1 MPNMR
6 DLSFA
11 TVNLFNLQVPGG
23 ITYDNEPRFADNAEG
38 RKAYEQQVTW
48 MADRVR
54 LLDANV
60 IGFQELW
67 AAEALEAVF
76 SGAGLLGDY
85 DLIARDAPGRGQPQ
99 VALAIRKD
107 RNGESTLADGANW
120 IESFPDS
127 FKFEGLREEDG
138 ASEEITI
145 TIDKFSR
152 PVLRAQINPQGRR
165 PKPPAVEIFVAH
177 LKSKGPARLSFASPR
192 PIALQEHSAITKS
205 AVAHVRRVME
215 AGALRALLDPL
226 MKEEDEDDLSPVVV
240 MGDLNDSE
248 TSVTNELISNQP
260 SYRVVEKSTAG
271 GRSDKGLYSAER
283 LQQLRSIRDVYYSY
297 IHKNKLESLDH
308 ILVSE
313 EFYDHSRKRQWSF
326 RETEV
331 YNDHLNRKALKK
343 YGAPDHGQVKAC
355 FDWNPMPEKTDAV
368 LV

>member
-23 ITYDNEPRFADNAEG
+23 ITYNDEPQFADNAEG
-38 RKAYEQQVTW
+38 RESYENQVSW
-48 MADRVR
+48 MANRVA
-54 LLDANV
+54 LLDADV
-60 IGFQELW
+60 LGFQELW
-67 AAEALEAVF
+67 AAEALENVF
-76 SGAGLLGDY
+76 AKAGLGADY

-107 RNGESTLADGANW
+107 RHGESTLLDGADW
-120 IESFPDS
+120 IASFPDT

-152 PVLRAQINPQGRR
+152 PVLRAQIQPQGRN
-165 PKPPAVEIFVAH
+165 PKPPVVNLFVAH
-177 LKSKGPARLSFASPR
+177 LKSKGPARLSFAAPR

-205 AVAHVRRVME
+205 AVSHVRRVME

-226 MKEEDEDDLSPVVV
+226 MKEEDDDDLSPVVV
-240 MGDLNDSE
+240 MGDLNDSV
-248 TSVTNELISNQP
+248 TSVTNELLSNQP
-260 SYRVVEKSTAG
+260 SYRVIEKSTAG

-283 LQQLRSIRDVYYSY
+283 LQQLRSQRDVYYSY
-297 IHKNKLESLDH
+297 IYKNKLESLDH
-308 ILVSE
+308 VMVSE

-331 YNDHLNRKALKK
+331 FNDHLNRKAFKK
-343 YGAPDHGQVKAC
+343 DGAPDHGQIKAC
-355 FDWNPMPEKTDAV
+355 FDWNPMPEATEAV
-368 LV
+368 PA